1 MQLKQCIC
9 PECGKIAEIRRA
21 KNGKRLRY
29 LHCVNG
35 HGGIGSRVKADF
47 WQSIEVDYLGVL
59 GDTLPTQSN
68 EEVKPMAATEDSTP
82 AIENIVEDFKPA
94 TEDLPENAEP
104 EPKPAPAKADYEDSE
119 SLPSFVKYGLGFL
132 ALLGCGSVMYAAN
145 KKGKL

>member
-35 HGGIGSRVKADF
+35 HGGIGSRVKADY

-59 GDTLPTQSN
+59 GESPETETESK
-68 EEVKPMAATEDSTP
+68 EETNTMAEREDIKPA
-82 AIENIVEDFKPA
+82 EDFKPA
-94 TEDLPENAEP
+94 AEDLPENAEP

-132 ALLGCGSVMYAAN
+132 ALLGCGGVMYAAN